1 VRVIPLKA
9 ARGSSI
15 TSLCAWPRTRRNTLH
30 IGRSQAM
37 DCQRSSGQLR
47 SRAAGRAS
55 MEPSPFQQ
63 PVPHDQPVRATDAQF
78 RGAFPHRQARPA
90 GKESLL
96 GLELGLMGMGLLQPA
111 NTTPYPAT
119 LGAVGGSA
127 FAYHSAAATP
137 QSPST
142 CGACTSFV
150 AATPRTQLAQCRC
163 LALGYHFWSQRL
175 HRKCGR
181 EPLTVLFMT
190 DDANQFNSTWT

>member
-1 VRVIPLKA
+1 
-9 ARGSSI
+9 
-15 TSLCAWPRTRRNTLH
+15 
-30 IGRSQAM
+30 M

-47 SRAAGRAS
+47 SRAAGAPLWNRLHS
-55 MEPSPFQQ
+55 SR
-63 PVPHDQPVRATDAQF
+63 PVPHDQPVRATDAHF
-78 RGAFPHRQARPA
+78 GVLSRIVKLDRR

-142 CGACTSFV
+142 CGACTSSWPLRPGPSSPN
-150 AATPRTQLAQCRC
+150 ADARTGLS
-163 LALGYHFWSQRL
+163 FWSQRL

-190 DDANQFNSTWT
+190 DDANQFTLDLDLKNLSVGATGTQALERKP